1 MYFFVLE
8 VDKLEK
14 IYYLCQLKYEETMI
28 QVNQIFSERLAAAR
42 KMRRMS
48 MDALADAVGVSK
60 NAISKYEKGSMMPN
74 SSVLIKLCEV
84 LGMSVDYFFRD
95 KMVNLGHV
103 EFRKRARLGK
113 MAIQSIHEHIKEFAE
128 RYIEVE
134 KILGIPSPV
143 SLSQYDVSCF
153 GDAIG
158 AAMKLRDAWQL
169 GTDGIVGLINLL
181 ESKGVKVIEI
191 DSHPDFDGVSGLI
204 DGLYYFIAVNRAY
217 NPERKRFTLAHELG
231 HLVLDIKSDL
241 DKEKVCHSFA
251 NEFLLP
257 SDIFK
262 TFMGDKRHDISLNEL
277 RAIQRAYGIS
287 VDAQMMK
294 ARVLDI
300 ISEKRLESFH
310 KKKNFSPSF
319 KADVEQSVF
328 PSENCGRFEALVYMA
343 LAKDLITMSKAA
355 ALLGQ
360 SLEVVR
366 KKLQL
371 V

>member
-1 MYFFVLE
+1 M
-8 VDKLEK
+8 
-14 IYYLCQLKYEETMI
+14 M

-42 KMRRMS
+42 KMKRMS

-74 SSVLIKLCEV
+74 SSVLIKICEA

-95 KMVNLGHV
+95 KMVELGHV
-103 EFRKRARLGK
+103 EFRKKARLGK
-113 MAIQSIHEHIKEFAE
+113 MAIYSIHEHIKDFAE

-134 KILGIPSPV
+134 KILGIPTPV
-143 SLSQYDVSCF
+143 ELANYNVSCF
-153 GDAIG
+153 GDALG
-158 AAMKLRDAWQL
+158 AAMELRNTWQL
-169 GTDGIVGLINLL
+169 GTDGIVGLIDLL
-181 ESKGVKVIEI
+181 ESKGIKVIEI
-191 DSHPDFDGVSGLI
+191 DSHPDFDGVSGII
-204 DGLYYFIAVNRAY
+204 DGKYYFIAVNRDY
-217 NPERKRFTLAHELG
+217 YPERKRFTLAHELG
-231 HLVLDIKSDL
+231 HLVLNINPEL
-241 DKEKVCHSFA
+241 DKEKICHSFA

-257 SDIFK
+257 SEVFK
-262 TFMGDKRHDISLNEL
+262 AIMGDKRHDISLNEL

-294 ARVLDI
+294 ARILDI
-300 ISEKRLESFH
+300 ISENRFESFH
-310 KKKNFSPSF
+310 KKKNFSPLF
-319 KADVEQSVF
+319 KADVELSAF

-343 LAKDLITMSKAA
+343 LAKELITMSKAA